1 MVNPTTLPADVV
13 RRLRDAGPTYA
24 EVGSTA
30 GVLPPGYRHVS
41 RTVRV
46 GSGIDVFDMA
56 TEAVLTWQV
65 HLRAGLRVAASSPRV
80 ERGSVVRLGLGPVRL
95 SVPCVVVYTVDEPR
109 RRGFAYG
116 TLPGHPE
123 RGEESFI
130 VERRSDDTV
139 DFTVTAFSRPA
150 TLPAKAAG
158 PAGLAVQ
165 HWLTRRYLR
174 ALAGK
179 CADHERPPGL
189 VTRRVGI
196 HGSGRYRPQRQA
208 REIPAVA

>member
-56 TEAVLTWQV
+56 AEAVLRWQV

-80 ERGSVVRLGLGPVRL
+80 ERRASSVAAMTWSTSP
-95 SVPCVVVYTVDEPR
+95 
-109 RRGFAYG
+109 
-116 TLPGHPE
+116 
-123 RGEESFI
+123 
-130 VERRSDDTV
+130 
-139 DFTVTAFSRPA
+139 SRP
-150 TLPAKAAG
+150 
-158 PAGLAVQ
+158 
-165 HWLTRRYLR
+165 
-174 ALAGK
+174 
-179 CADHERPPGL
+179 
-189 VTRRVGI
+189 
-196 HGSGRYRPQRQA
+196 A